1 MFIESTYTT
10 KNRASAACTINI
22 INECKSPGMV
32 IEDSRV
38 MLQIVASLI
47 DDFRGVIYI
56 HNMLIVLAARCSENK
71 LECLSERK
79 NFSIVFYLKVML
91 ED

>member
-1 MFIESTYTT
+1 MSV
-10 KNRASAACTINI
+10 NDA
-22 INECKSPGMV
+22 PGMV

-38 MLQIVASLI
+38 MLQIVASLT
-47 DDFRGVIYI
+47 DDLRGVIYN
-56 HNMLIVLAARCSENK
+56 HSMFIVQAAGCSENK

-79 NFSIVFYLKVML
+79 NFSLVFYLKVML

>member
-1 MFIESTYTT
+1 MSVNDAT
-10 KNRASAACTINI
+10 
-22 INECKSPGMV
+22 GMV

-38 MLQIVASLI
+38 MLQIVASLT

-56 HNMLIVLAARCSENK
+56 HNMFIVQATGCSENK

-79 NFSIVFYLKVML
+79 KFSLVFYLEVNARGLTKRPGTIGTGVFFGL
-91 ED
+91 THKY